1 MKLFGCLYLHQLFF
15 GDDDLYH
22 VSLHH
27 PLYPCD
33 NHKHDKKIWLSETVQ
48 VSAKGKKK
56 NIQKQTHSVFNPL
69 KLVALED
76 DVTIHLTLSFETKID
91 SILL

>member
-1 MKLFGCLYLHQLFF
+1 LNQ
-15 GDDDLYH
+15 
-22 VSLHH
+22 LHH

-76 DVTIHLTLSFETKID
+76 DVTIQVDVSKDTQTISL
-91 SILL
+91 